1 MRESSW
7 DSSVC
12 LEGENY
18 YSSTLYVQLPF
29 VRLSRQSHGL
39 HGFFSQ
45 AGTDR

>member
-1 MRESSW
+1 MRKSSW

-12 LEGENY
+12 LEGENF
-18 YSSTLYVQLPF
+18 YSSTLYVQLPY
-29 VRLSRQSHGL
+29 VVNPTAHGL